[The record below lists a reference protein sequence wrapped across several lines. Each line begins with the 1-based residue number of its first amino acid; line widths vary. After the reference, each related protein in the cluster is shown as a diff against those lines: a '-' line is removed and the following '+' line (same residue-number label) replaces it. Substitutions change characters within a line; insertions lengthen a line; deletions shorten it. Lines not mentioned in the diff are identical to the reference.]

1 MMEAPMHRVNVV
13 AVTAVVTFGFL
24 VGCAVPASAQSVT
37 AFEGARLIVG
47 DGRVIENATLIVD
60 GARIAQ
66 VGQTADVHVPAGATR
81 VALAG
86 KTVMPMLIDTH
97 VHLSPTRDA
106 LIRDLRL
113 RAYYGVSAALSLG
126 TDNYEVLD
134 IRRQMIPGAA
144 RFLSA
149 GRGITMPE
157 PGRTTVPYWITT
169 EAEGRKAVDEL
180 AAHQVDIVKIWVD
193 TRDGKY
199 PKLTPELYG
208 AIIDEAHKRGLR
220 VTAHIFALE
229 DAKGLMR
236 AGIDAFAHGV
246 RDRDIDDELVAMF
259 KQRPNL
265 ILTPNLPDRGVKVD
279 LSWLRAGMPAADVDK
294 LEETNT
300 DRPQAQALYGIQ
312 ARNLAKL
319 NAAGVRITLGTDGN
333 RPWGCTRRDA
343 KHGDRR
349 DDAHGGYCGGDAQ
362 LGGVPA
368 DRRRGHAASWQ
379 ERRLHRARRQPAG
392 RYHQHTTHLGG
403 DPARHGG
410 GPRAAGPLRVCPPH
424 RITGARARCFILLE
438 GSMSMPHH
446 KPSSLSTTSG
456 GIVHGL
462 NRLQTP

>member
-1 MMEAPMHRVNVV
+1 MHRVNVV
-13 AVTAVVTFGFL
+13 AVTAIVALGFL
-24 VGCAVPASAQSVT
+24 VGGAIPASAQSVT

-47 DGRVIENATLIVD
+47 DGRVIENATLVVD

-66 VGQTADVHVPAGATR
+66 VGQTADVRVPAGATR
-81 VALAG
+81 VDLAG

-134 IRRQMIPGAA
+134 IRSQTIPGAA

-169 EAEGRKAVDEL
+169 AADGRKAVEEL
-180 AAHQVDIVKIWVD
+180 AAHKVDIVKIWVD

-199 PKLTPELYG
+199 QKLPPEIYG
-208 AIIDEAHKRGLR
+208 AIIDEAHRRGLR
-220 VTAHIFALE
+220 VTAHIFALD
-229 DAKGLMR
+229 DAKGLIR

-279 LSWLRAGMPAADVDK
+279 LGWLRAGMPAADVDK

-300 DRPQAQALYGIQ
+300 DRPQAQALHGIQ

-333 RPWGCTRRDA
+333 RPWGVHDEMQDMVLAGMTPMQVIVAATHNSAEFLRIADAGTLQAGKSADFIVLDANPLDDITNTRRITA
-343 KHGDRR
+343 VILRGAAVDR
-349 DDAHGGYCGGDAQ
+349 AQ
-362 LGGVPA
+362 PV
-368 DRRRGHAASWQ
+368 R
-379 ERRLHRARRQPAG
+379 
-392 RYHQHTTHLGG
+392 
-403 DPARHGG
+403 
-410 GPRAAGPLRVCPPH
+410 
-424 RITGARARCFILLE
+424 
-438 GSMSMPHH
+438 
-446 KPSSLSTTSG
+446 
-456 GIVHGL
+456 
-462 NRLQTP
+462 